1 MTASQLNKF
10 KNIEMNITEKR
21 KKPTGANE
29 TRGKGGGYN
38 TRITEK
44 NPPAFFKPKIR
55 SLCLK
60 FVKYDY
66 VGYICSARCNINTL
80 MWIINFI
87 LTLDYVQYIHPILPK
102 S

>member
-1 MTASQLNKF
+1 MKWILQRR
-10 KNIEMNITEKR
+10 E

-29 TRGKGGGYN
+29 KRGKGEGYN

-60 FVKYDY
+60 MLNMTMLGTFVPQG
-66 VGYICSARCNINTL
+66 VTSTL
-80 MWIINFI
+80 
-87 LTLDYVQYIHPILPK
+87 
-102 S
+102 

>member
-1 MTASQLNKF
+1 
-10 KNIEMNITEKR
+10 MNVTEKR

-29 TRGKGGGYN
+29 KRGKGGGYN

-60 FVKYDY
+60 FVNYDY

-80 MWIINFI
+80 MWIINFT
-87 LTLDYVQYIHPILPK
+87 LTLDYVYIHPILPK

>member
-1 MTASQLNKF
+1 
-10 KNIEMNITEKR
+10 MNITEKR

-29 TRGKGGGYN
+29 KRGKGEGYN

-60 FVKYDY
+60 MLNMTMLGTFVPQG
-66 VGYICSARCNINTL
+66 VTSTL
-80 MWIINFI
+80 
-87 LTLDYVQYIHPILPK
+87 
-102 S
+102 

>member
-10 KNIEMNITEKR
+10 KKYWNEYYREEK
-21 KKPTGANE
+21 KKPLGR
-29 TRGKGGGYN
+29 TRKGERVRVNN

-60 FVKYDY
+60 MLNMTMLGTFVPQG
-66 VGYICSARCNINTL
+66 VTSTL
-80 MWIINFI
+80 
-87 LTLDYVQYIHPILPK
+87 
-102 S
+102 

>member
-29 TRGKGGGYN
+29 KRGKGGGYN

-44 NPPAFFKPKIR
+44 NPPALFKPKIR

-60 FVKYDY
+60 MLNMTMLGTFVPQG
-66 VGYICSARCNINTL
+66 VTSTL
-80 MWIINFI
+80 
-87 LTLDYVQYIHPILPK
+87 
-102 S
+102 

>member
-10 KNIEMNITEKR
+10 KKYWNEYYREE

-29 TRGKGGGYN
+29 KRGKGEGYN

-60 FVKYDY
+60 MLNMTMLGTFVPQG
-66 VGYICSARCNINTL
+66 VTSTL
-80 MWIINFI
+80 
-87 LTLDYVQYIHPILPK
+87 
-102 S
+102 

>member
-1 MTASQLNKF
+1 MTASQLNKL
-10 KNIEMNITEKR
+10 KKYWNEHYGEK

-29 TRGKGGGYN
+29 KRGKGGGYN

-60 FVKYDY
+60 MLNMTMLGTFVPQG
-66 VGYICSARCNINTL
+66 VT
-80 MWIINFI
+80 
-87 LTLDYVQYIHPILPK
+87 LTL
-102 S
+102 